1 MIPEKKMEIEELYK
15 IYKKSAGVC
24 IDTRQLKENQ
34 IFFALKGEHSNGN
47 QYAIKA
53 LEGGAAFAVIDE
65 VSEGNTDERLILV
78 DDVLVA
84 LQELA
89 TFHRKTF
96 TFPVFGLTGSNG
108 KTTTKELI
116 ARVISKRYRTAFTQ
130 GNFNNHLGVPL
141 TLLNINPEQCD
152 FAIIEMG
159 ANHIG
164 EIALLSKIAQPTHG
178 LITNVGKA
186 HLEGFGSLDGVKKGK
201 GELLDYFSKKK
212 GVVFVNAC
220 NEDLMAMVAK
230 RRAFGEIVFY
240 QSESEGKKPAL
251 KTDLPFITY
260 YSTQDDLVE
269 THLSGQYN
277 FDNITAA
284 LAVAKYFDVN
294 EDDANAAIAAYVPD
308 NNRSQVVQKGTNTVY
323 LDAYNA
329 NPSSMAAAVQSF
341 AALGAP
347 RKMVI
352 LGDMLE
358 LGESAEAEHA
368 ALGALVASC
377 GFDTVI
383 LAGTLMQYALPALP
397 KSYYFPDKF
406 SLHNW
411 IMDNPVQDSVVL
423 IKGSRGLKLESVVQF
438 L

>member
-1 MIPEKKMEIEELYK
+1 
-15 IYKKSAGVC
+15 
-24 IDTRQLKENQ
+24 
-34 IFFALKGEHSNGN
+34 
-47 QYAIKA
+47 
-53 LEGGAAFAVIDE
+53 
-65 VSEGNTDERLILV
+65 SEGNTDERLILV

-240 QSESEGKKPAL
+240 QSESE
-251 KTDLPFITY
+251 
-260 YSTQDDLVE
+260 
-269 THLSGQYN
+269 
-277 FDNITAA
+277 
-284 LAVAKYFDVN
+284 
-294 EDDANAAIAAYVPD
+294 
-308 NNRSQVVQKGTNTVY
+308 
-323 LDAYNA
+323 
-329 NPSSMAAAVQSF
+329 
-341 AALGAP
+341 
-347 RKMVI
+347 
-352 LGDMLE
+352 
-358 LGESAEAEHA
+358 
-368 ALGALVASC
+368 
-377 GFDTVI
+377 
-383 LAGTLMQYALPALP
+383 
-397 KSYYFPDKF
+397 
-406 SLHNW
+406 
-411 IMDNPVQDSVVL
+411 
-423 IKGSRGLKLESVVQF
+423 
-438 L
+438 